1 MGLICVIP
9 LHSCHTSQC
18 CTGVLA
24 GDVLLYGADEGEMLD
39 ENPHYKKH
47 HRVPQ
52 FFVVFGLWQDI
63 WNKLA
68 GRNGSG
74 IFQMECWYSVFI
86 CEG

>member
-1 MGLICVIP
+1 MSYHFTLAIH
-9 LHSCHTSQC
+9 LNA
-18 CTGVLA
+18 VLVFWP

>member
-1 MGLICVIP
+1 MSYHFTLATH
-9 LHSCHTSQC
+9 LND
-18 CTGVLA
+18 VLVFWP

-68 GRNGSG
+68 ARNGSG